1 MSGENVEVVRSIY
14 AAINRGDWDAAM
26 LLVDADFEITI
37 QRGPNAGTHR
47 GRDLIQT
54 ILKDQRTAFDEWI
67 VEPEQVFE
75 SGDQVVVV
83 VKSLLRPKGTDAGFE
98 TRNGHI
104 WTVRD
109 GVALSLRGFPNP
121 DDALESAGISA

>member
-1 MSGENVEVVRSIY
+1 LRWNMSGENVEVVRSIY

-47 GRDLIQT
+47 GRVLIQT

-83 VKSLLRPKGTDAGFE
+83 VKSFLRPKGTDAGFE
-98 TRNGHI
+98 TRNGHL
-104 WTVRD
+104 WT
-109 GVALSLRGFPNP
+109 
-121 DDALESAGISA
+121 